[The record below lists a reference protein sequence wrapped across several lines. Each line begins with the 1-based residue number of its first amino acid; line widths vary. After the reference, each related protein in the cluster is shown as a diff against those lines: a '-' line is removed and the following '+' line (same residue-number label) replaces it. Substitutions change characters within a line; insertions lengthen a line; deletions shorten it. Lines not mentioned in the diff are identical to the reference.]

1 MRIASLC
8 LGLALVGV
16 TAGSAVAAPASG
28 HGAKAVTARKASVKA
43 GGKKAS
49 GQASTAH
56 RKGQGSARH
65 EPGRLKAGSH
75 KTGGHKAGGRTA
87 KAHGAGKRA
96 GIGKAAA
103 AGGAAAAGAALA
115 TQGGKAAA
123 GARAGLTGPLPDNY
137 AGRAEVQ
144 AFVQEMV
151 AQHGFDAQA
160 LHALFERVAPNAR
173 TLALMAPPPP
183 PPPPPP
189 PRPVPP
195 SASGDA
201 GQAAGNMGNAG
212 GAANTAGSTGDA
224 GNAGSTAGGGNATG
238 DAAGAA
244 AQAGEAAAPSPV
256 PVPVPPPRP
265 QPDWTAYR
273 ARFIEPGRIDGG
285 VAFATKY
292 AKELDRATAE
302 YGVPGPV
309 IAAIIGV
316 ETFYG
321 RNTGKFPVV
330 QALATLAFDFP
341 ARAPY
346 FRREL
351 EEFLLYCRENGLD
364 PLAPRGSYAGAIGTP
379 QFMPGS
385 IRKFATDFDRDG
397 RIDLVNSPVDAIGSV
412 ARFLSIHGWQ
422 RDLPIY
428 RVADMGAGADPAPLL
443 ERGPKPELTATDLQ
457 AAGFPGQLDL
467 PPGTGVLLVDLPR
480 ANAPTDYVIGTAN
493 FYAITRYN
501 RSFMYAMAVTN
512 LAEEIGLARAVR
524 GAEPR

>member
-1 MRIASLC
+1 M
-8 LGLALVGV
+8 
-16 TAGSAVAAPASG
+16 
-28 HGAKAVTARKASVKA
+28 
-43 GGKKAS
+43 
-49 GQASTAH
+49 
-56 RKGQGSARH
+56 
-65 EPGRLKAGSH
+65 
-75 KTGGHKAGGRTA
+75 
-87 KAHGAGKRA
+87 
-96 GIGKAAA
+96 
-103 AGGAAAAGAALA
+103 
-115 TQGGKAAA
+115 
-123 GARAGLTGPLPDNY
+123 
-137 AGRAEVQ
+137 Q
-144 AFVQEMV
+144 AFVQEM
-151 AQHGFDAQA
+151 ADRHGFDAQA
-160 LHALFERVAPNAR
+160 LRTLFEGVTPNAH

-183 PPPPPP
+183 PPPPPSP
-189 PRPVPP
+189 APLP
-195 SASGDA
+195 AS
-201 GQAAGNMGNAG
+201 GNAG
-212 GAANTAGSTGDA
+212 SMAGNTGKAGNTGDADSTGNTGSTGNTADTAVDAASGAGSTG
-224 GNAGSTAGGGNATG
+224 G
-238 DAAGAA
+238 DAAAP
-244 AQAGEAAAPSPV
+244 PSPA
-256 PVPVPPPRP
+256 PVPAPRP

-285 VAFATKY
+285 VAFATRY

-385 IRKFATDFDRDG
+385 IRRFATDFDGDG

-422 RDLPIY
+422 RDLPVY
-428 RVADMGAGADPAPLL
+428 RVTTVTAHADPAPLL
-443 ERGPKPELTATDLQ
+443 ERGPTPDLSEADLQ
-457 AAGFPGQLDL
+457 AAGFAGQLDL

-480 ANAPTDYVIGTAN
+480 AGAPTDYVIGTAN

-512 LAEEIGLARAVR
+512 LAEEIALARAAR
-524 GAEPR
+524 